1 MVLLKIGSANLP
13 NPSSYKVS
21 RSDMDGPNTKRTE
34 AGVLNRERV
43 RAGVYK
49 IQVSWGA
56 LTMTELTAVTTAL
69 TPAEFTVTFFDPTT
83 ATAGK
88 TAKMYAG
95 DRSAEL
101 VRVIDENKTAESRWS
116 LSVSL
121 TEF

>member
-1 MVLLKIGSANLP
+1 MVLIKIGSTNLP
-13 NPSSYKVS
+13 NPSSYKIS
-21 RSDMDGPNTKRTE
+21 RSDMDGPKTKRTE

-49 IQVSWGA
+49 IQVSWEA
-56 LTMTELTAVTTAL
+56 LTMAELTAVTAAL
-69 TPAEFTVTFFDPTT
+69 APAEFTVTFFDATT
-83 ATAGK
+83 SAANK

-121 TEF
+121 TEY